1 MGKEHNTRRVLADTF
16 EVSWN
21 TPAGKNAT
29 PLVD

>member
-1 MGKEHNTRRVLADTF
+1 MGKEHNGAEVLDDTF

-29 PLVD
+29 PLAD